1 MLRDDRKSARAAG
14 VVCASEE
21 REEAQ
26 RLLFVVALSSLS
38 RTHAATRSLARKPCS
53 SVELAGLFTSSPS
66 IDRVLSLSYLVFF
79 L

>member
-1 MLRDDRKSARAAG
+1 
-14 VVCASEE
+14 
-21 REEAQ
+21 
-26 RLLFVVALSSLS
+26 LLFVVALSSLS